1 MTSRAWRRRSG
12 RSTRSAEGGA
22 STVATAMPSTT
33 ASRST
38 PPSPQSWA
46 TACGGSPTAGARD
59 IGPSRRPAASRP
71 GSISST
77 ARWCIPS
84 ARRAGHVVGKP
95 EEGKLH
101 VRFAEGALETGLRA
115 GMNYPAA
122 SCGVSKPQPSE
133 TLKPRNIIKRSKLRG
148 IGPPEI
154 EAPAG
159 GDSRRQQPLPGPT
172 ATAPVLYSTGVRL
185 PLPGRRRAVVPGAP
199 QEAEAMQPS
208 SGPGED
214 PPAAVQPFSPR
225 HATALHVSGLRVLLE
240 ARSAGRAACQAAHGA
255 QEAPSRMPT
264 DHGMDHATPA
274 PAGAGLLPAAECA
287 VARPLQLRR
296 CAGQL
301 RLAAPLLHMGHAV
314 YVQMAQAARRQAEEL
329 HLGAVYPAPRPGKD
343 STSSHHRGQ
352 TSESVRLKA
361 PLCTAEASPTEE
373 PDAGKPH
380 VRDCTGGAG
389 QPAFL
394 P

>member
-115 GMNYPAA
+115 G
-122 SCGVSKPQPSE
+122 
-133 TLKPRNIIKRSKLRG
+133 LRH
-148 IGPPEI
+148 
-154 EAPAG
+154 
-159 GDSRRQQPLPGPT
+159 RQG
-172 ATAPVLYSTGVRL
+172 ATAAGNSHSPALRQPRQCSTLRVCAFRYQDDAERFYRVRPHRLKQCNLQVAPDKTHLLRCSRVHPSMRRHCTFLGCALYGRPDRQGVPRVKRRTARKKL
-185 PLPGRRRAVVPGAP
+185 HAACRRRTAGLKQHRHLPGRAFDRQWHIRVRGHDHYDGLQGNSRSLHRCFERALRCTLKWRHRRGGKRQSFPWEP
-199 QEAEAMQPS
+199 CTQ
-208 SGPGED
+208 
-214 PPAAVQPFSPR
+214 
-225 HATALHVSGLRVLLE
+225 GLDR
-240 ARSAGRAACQAAHGA
+240 RGRA
-255 QEAPSRMPT
+255 
-264 DHGMDHATPA
+264 
-274 PAGAGLLPAAECA
+274 
-287 VARPLQLRR
+287 RPRLTEVKRR
-296 CAGQL
+296 
-301 RLAAPLLHMGHAV
+301 
-314 YVQMAQAARRQAEEL
+314 
-329 HLGAVYPAPRPGKD
+329 
-343 STSSHHRGQ
+343 
-352 TSESVRLKA
+352 SV
-361 PLCTAEASPTEE
+361 
-373 PDAGKPH
+373 
-380 VRDCTGGAG
+380 
-389 QPAFL
+389 
-394 P
+394 

>member
-115 GMNYPAA
+115 GLRHRQGATAAGNSHSPALR
-122 SCGVSKPQPSE
+122 QPRQCS
-133 TLKPRNIIKRSKLRG
+133 TLLLCHWRSKTQAR
-148 IGPPEI
+148 EVW
-154 EAPAG
+154 
-159 GDSRRQQPLPGPT
+159 T
-172 ATAPVLYSTGVRL
+172 VLEQRC
-185 PLPGRRRAVVPGAP
+185 A
-199 QEAEAMQPS
+199 
-208 SGPGED
+208 D
-214 PPAAVQPFSPR
+214 C
-225 HATALHVSGLRVLLE
+225 GLRV
-240 ARSAGRAACQAAHGA
+240 H
-255 QEAPSRMPT
+255 PDKT
-264 DHGMDHATPA
+264 TI
-274 PAGAGLLPAAECA
+274 
-287 VARPLQLRR
+287 
-296 CAGQL
+296 
-301 RLAAPLLHMGHAV
+301 V
-314 YVQMAQAARRQAEEL
+314 YC
-329 HLGAVYPAPRPGKD
+329 KD
-343 STSSHHRGQ
+343 EDRRGQ
-352 TSESVRLKA
+352 Y
-361 PLCTAEASPTEE
+361 
-373 PDAGKPH
+373 PH
-380 VRDCTGGAG
+380 EKFD
-389 QPAFL
+389 FL
-394 P
+394 G